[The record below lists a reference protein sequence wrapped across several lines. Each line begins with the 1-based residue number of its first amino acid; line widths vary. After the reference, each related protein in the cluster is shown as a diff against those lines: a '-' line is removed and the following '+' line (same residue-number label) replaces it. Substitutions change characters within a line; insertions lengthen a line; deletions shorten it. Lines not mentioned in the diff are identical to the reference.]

1 MDLIKLMSIQNFA
14 ILDVEY
20 IATSRYHNCIR
31 KVHILSKDGLTK
43 STKEFYPCKKYNE
56 IESKYQR
63 TFLYC
68 RRFIHKLS
76 YNPRMP
82 SLGCHCAKGVIK
94 DFITSNNINFITFKG
109 GTIEKNICESINVP
123 AYNIEI
129 LDIEK
134 AECHDPVQEV
144 EFYYNQLRKKGFV

>member
-56 IESKYQR
+56 IEEHGDR
-63 TFLYC
+63 
-68 RRFIHKLS
+68 
-76 YNPRMP
+76 
-82 SLGCHCAKGVIK
+82 
-94 DFITSNNINFITFKG
+94 
-109 GTIEKNICESINVP
+109 
-123 AYNIEI
+123 
-129 LDIEK
+129 
-134 AECHDPVQEV
+134 
-144 EFYYNQLRKKGFV
+144 KGFYLIGAVLVFVVGATLVSMLN